1 MLYGSSMNKEH
12 SNQTEQ
18 NRAFVYEMISQKK
31 RLEDYPGRYDEDLL
45 MYEPASLPFGGIY
58 KGMDEF
64 QAFYPKVRDYYD
76 FSSFEIISIH
86 ADENVV
92 FVTIKTRIAETGMP
106 LLLCERLT
114 FKKDKIIKVQLFMLD
129 FKPAVEPE
137 EFTS

>member
-1 MLYGSSMNKEH
+1 MDKEH
-12 SNQTEQ
+12 TNQTEQ

-31 RLEDYPGRYDEDLL
+31 RLEDYPGRYDENLL

-76 FSSFEIISIH
+76 FSTFEIISIH

-92 FVTIKTRIAETGMP
+92 FVTIKTRIAETGAP
-106 LLLCERLT
+106 LLLCERFT
-114 FKKDKIIKVQLFMLD
+114 FKNDKIIKVQLFMLD
-129 FKPAVEPE
+129 FKSNVEPE